1 MSELIRDA
9 PLGQLIRW
17 VTKGR
22 LLKYPE
28 EVEGWQ
34 CPNYYAEPDQKE
46 KKIAEY
52 EDTVKR
58 EELATPTE
66 ATIKEG
72 EPLEEVDTTP
82 AKEEIEPKDEAGYS
96 TGSED
101 GHAQLDKIA
110 TQYEDHG
117 PHMEKIRTTRTT
129 TGLEKVSTR
138 AALAQ
143 SHTRADLEQAF
154 TQASLAPQP
163 SAPIVPAVL
172 DDGTILVDW
181 YTTDDPA
188 NPQNWSLAKKS
199 FVSFQIWYVALQ

>member
-1 MSELIRDA
+1 MSDLIRDA

-17 VTKGR
+17 VTRGR

-34 CPNYYAEPDQKE
+34 CPNCYSEPDHKE
-46 KKIAEY
+46 KAIADY

-58 EELATPTE
+58 EELAAPAK
-66 ATIKEG
+66 ATINEG
-72 EPLEEVDTTP
+72 EALEEVESRP
-82 AKEEIEPKDEAGYS
+82 PKEEIEPKDETGYS
-96 TGSED
+96 TGSDD
-101 GHAQLDKIA
+101 GRPQMDKIA

-117 PHMEKIRTTRTT
+117 AHMEKIRTTRTT

-181 YTTDDPA
+181 YTTDDPE
-188 NPQNWSLAKKS
+188 NPQNWSLGKKS
-199 FVSFQIWYVALQ
+199 FVTFQIW

>member
-1 MSELIRDA
+1 MSDLIRDA

-34 CPNYYAEPDQKE
+34 CPNCYSHPDEKE
-46 KKIAEY
+46 KKIQQY

-58 EELATPTE
+58 EELSVPVDPT
-66 ATIKEG
+66 IREG
-72 EPLEEVDTTP
+72 EPLEEVESSP
-82 AKEEIEPKDEAGYS
+82 PKEEIEPKDDAASSASSEA
-96 TGSED
+96 D
-101 GHAQLDKIA
+101 QLEKIA
-110 TQYEDHG
+110 TQYEDQG
-117 PHMEKIRTTRTT
+117 TRMEKIRTIRTT
-129 TGLEKVSTR
+129 TGIERVGTR
-138 AALAQ
+138 SALAQ

-172 DDGTILVDW
+172 NDGTILVDW
-181 YTTDDPA
+181 YTTDDPD
-188 NPQNWSLAKKS
+188 NPQNWSLRKKS
-199 FVSFQIWYVALQ
+199 FVTFQIW